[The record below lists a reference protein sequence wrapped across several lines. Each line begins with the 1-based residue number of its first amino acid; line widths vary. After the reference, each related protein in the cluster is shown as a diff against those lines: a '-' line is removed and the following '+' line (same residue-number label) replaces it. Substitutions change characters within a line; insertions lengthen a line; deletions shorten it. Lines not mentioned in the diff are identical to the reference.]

1 MSVYVG
7 LTEDEMSFR
16 KVAID
21 GPAGAG
27 KSTISRAVAEELGY
41 VYIDTGAMYRAC
53 ALKMLRKEIDISGDV
68 NSVIKAMNSTEIE
81 IAHGENG
88 QIVYLDGEDVTG
100 KIRTAEV
107 SKGASDIAKIPE
119 VRLKL
124 VDIQRALAQKCNCIM
139 DGRDIGT
146 YVLPDADVKIFLTAS
161 VEERA
166 KRRYAE
172 LVEKGVKT
180 TPEEVLSDMKK
191 RDANDSGREF
201 APLKQAEDSVLVDTT
216 GNTLEKSVEL
226 LKDIIIKNLNEI

>member
-1 MSVYVG
+1 
-7 LTEDEMSFR
+7 MSF
-16 KVAID
+16 KKIAID

-27 KSTISRAVAEELGY
+27 KSTISRAVARELEY

-53 ALKMLRKEIDISGDV
+53 ALKMIRCGIDINNEI
-68 NSVIKAMNSTEIE
+68 NSVIKMMDDTKIE
-81 IAHGENG
+81 IAYGEEG
-88 QIVYLDGEDVTG
+88 QIVYLDGEDVSS
-100 KIRTAEV
+100 KIRTNEV

-124 VDIQRALAQKCNCIM
+124 VDIQRELASRCNCIM

-161 VEERA
+161 AEERA

-172 LVEKGVKT
+172 LVEKGVQI
-180 TPEEVLSDMKK
+180 TPEEVLSDMKN
-191 RDANDSGREF
+191 RDANDSKREF
-201 APLKQAEDSVLVDTT
+201 APLRQAEDAVLVDTT

-226 LKDIIIKNLNEI
+226 LKNIIVNNLSEI

>member
-1 MSVYVG
+1 
-7 LTEDEMSFR
+7 MSFK

-27 KSTISRAVAEELGY
+27 KSTISRAAAQSLGF
-41 VYIDTGAMYRAC
+41 VYIDTGAMYRAL
-53 ALKMLRKEIDISGDV
+53 ALKMQRNGIDIINDTAT
-68 NSVIKAMNSTEIE
+68 VIKVMNTTDIS
-81 IAHGENG
+81 IAHSDGG
-88 QIVYLDGEDVTG
+88 QIVYLDGENVTG
-100 KIRTAEV
+100 KIRTQEV
-107 SKGASDIAKIPE
+107 SQGASDIAKIPE

-124 VDIQRALAQKCNCIM
+124 VEIQRNIASKCNCIM

-146 YVLPDADVKIFLTAS
+146 YVLPDADVKIYLTAS

-172 LVEKGVKT
+172 LTEKGIQT

-191 RDANDSGREF
+191 RDANDMGREF

-226 LKDIIIKNLNEI
+226 LTTIIKNNLNEI

>member
-1 MSVYVG
+1 
-7 LTEDEMSFR
+7 MSFK

-27 KSTISRAVAEELGY
+27 KSTISRAAAQSLGF

-53 ALKMLRKEIDISGDV
+53 ALKMQRSGIDINNDTSA
-68 NSVIKAMNSTEIE
+68 VIKAMNTTDINITHSED
-81 IAHGENG
+81 G
-88 QIVYLDGEDVTG
+88 QIVYLDGENVTG
-100 KIRTAEV
+100 KIRTQEV
-107 SKGASDIAKIPE
+107 SQGASDIAKIPE

-124 VDIQRALAQKCNCIM
+124 VEIQRNLASKCNCIM

-146 YVLPDADVKIFLTAS
+146 YVLPDADVKIYLTAS

-172 LVEKGVKT
+172 LIEKGIQT

-191 RDANDSGREF
+191 RDANDMGRDF

-226 LKDIIIKNLNEI
+226 LTTIIKNNLNEI

>member
-1 MSVYVG
+1 
-7 LTEDEMSFR
+7 MSFK

-27 KSTISRAVAEELGY
+27 KSTISRAVARELGY

-53 ALKMLRKEIDISGDV
+53 ALKMLRSEIDINNEV
-68 NSVIKAMNSTEIE
+68 NSVIKVMSDTVVE
-81 IAHGENG
+81 IAYSEAG
-88 QIVYLDGEDVTG
+88 QIVYLDGEDVSS
-100 KIRTAEV
+100 KIRTDEV
-107 SKGASDIAKIPE
+107 SKAASDIAKIPE

-124 VDIQRALAQKCNCIM
+124 VDIQRELASKCSCIM

-172 LVEKGVKT
+172 LAEKGIQT

-191 RDANDSGREF
+191 RDANDSTREF

-216 GNTLEKSVEL
+216 GNSLEKSVEL
-226 LKDIIIKNLNEI
+226 LKNIIINNLNEI